1 MEILTDPLIIV
12 GNLYN
17 TLSETCD
24 QVDKKFSKGIEDFK
38 NKSFSNTYNINTHAH
53 RNSRMSEYI
62 WFI

>member
-38 NKSFSNTYNINTHAH
+38 NKTNNSSRYCGQADIVNYQVHNTLL
-53 RNSRMSEYI
+53 
-62 WFI
+62 